1 MGDEIFQKPWESS
14 YNGQRYGRLSDAF
27 YDYIDH
33 DEAEA
38 FIADLLK
45 MIDEDKDHHQK
56 KVMMLE
62 ALKERI
68 QP

>member
-1 MGDEIFQKPWESS
+1 MSDETFQKPWESS

-27 YDYIDH
+27 YDYTDQ

-38 FIADLLK
+38 FLADLLK
-45 MIDEDKDHHQK
+45 LIDDDKDFHQK
-56 KVMMLE
+56 KIMMLE

-68 QP
+68 KL

>member
-1 MGDEIFQKPWESS
+1 MSDEMFQKPWESS

-27 YDYIDH
+27 SEYIDN

-38 FIADLLK
+38 FIADLSK
-45 MIDEDKDHHQK
+45 MIDDDKDYYQK

-62 ALKERI
+62 GLKERI

>member
-1 MGDEIFQKPWESS
+1 MNTDQLFKPWESS

-33 DEAEA
+33 GEAEA

-45 MIDEDKDHHQK
+45 MIDDDKDFYQK
-56 KVMMLE
+56 KIMMLE

-68 QP
+68 KP

>member
-1 MGDEIFQKPWESS
+1 MSDEMFQKPWKSS

-27 YDYIDH
+27 SEYIDN

-45 MIDEDKDHHQK
+45 MIDDDKDYYQK

-62 ALKERI
+62 GLKERI

>member
-1 MGDEIFQKPWESS
+1 MGDEIFQKPWDKS
-14 YNGQRYGRLSDAF
+14 YVGQRYGRLSDAF
-27 YDYIDH
+27 SDYIDQ

-45 MIDEDKDHHQK
+45 MIDDEKDHHQK
-56 KVMMLE
+56 KTMMLE
-62 ALKERI
+62 GLKERI

>member
-1 MGDEIFQKPWESS
+1 MDADALFKPWESS

-33 DEAEA
+33 DEAEV
-38 FIADLLK
+38 FLADLLK
-45 MIDEDKDHHQK
+45 MIDDDKDFYQK
-56 KVMMLE
+56 KIMMLE